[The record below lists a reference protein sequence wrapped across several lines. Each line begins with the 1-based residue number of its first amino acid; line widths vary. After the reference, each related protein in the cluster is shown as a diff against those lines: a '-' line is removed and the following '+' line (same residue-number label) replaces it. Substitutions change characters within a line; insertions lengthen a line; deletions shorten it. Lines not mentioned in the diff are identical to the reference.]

1 MRKNQLFLEND
12 FVLNSNESI
21 SKKKTPII
29 YEIMHMEK
37 RLPAFLQAER
47 QRFFE

>member
-37 RLPAFLQAER
+37 KVASISTSGTSEIF
-47 QRFFE
+47 